1 LAGWCCAASFPAA
14 SAFLAT
20 AARTWGGMLAG
31 LEYASSRSWGTPAI
45 SRPRP
50 SGRRTQETPRSRLSE
65 ASMVAVPTAWA
76 AAVSASSRAAAL
88 DRCRAW
94 RRSLAA
100 RCRELMRCSY
110 PGVYADTTC
119 DADQCQ
125 ASLVCGVCVWGLE
138 VAGPGGA
145 GCAFAGGAV
154 AGGFAGGAGVAGA
167 GGVGAAAVVVD
178 GRVGVFPGEPV
189 RGGVDAFAV
198 LRWRVQAGVGGIAV
212 FAALHGDRV
221 ECGQFLVQVEKA
233 GGSLAGWL
241 AGERAFGAAAGD
253 PHQEREGAV
262 QVEGVHLPGVHA
274 PGVGGLVG
282 SDVLGHG
289 VGHHAVKRVAAN
301 AADLIIGAGEE
312 QPGAPVV
319 PPVLCRW
326 RDQVVGPGEPHQDAA
341 GGVAAGA
348 GGGDP
353 GRPAR

>member
-138 VAGPGGA
+138 VAGPAGA
-145 GCAFAGGAV
+145 GCALAVEAGAGAFEG
-154 AGGFAGGAGVAGA
+154 AAGGAGEGGGGA
-167 GGVGAAAVVVD
+167 
-178 GRVGVFPGEPV
+178 RPV
-189 RGGVDAFAV
+189 
-198 LRWRVQAGVGGIAV
+198 GVGG
-212 FAALHGDRV
+212 
-221 ECGQFLVQVEKA
+221 
-233 GGSLAGWL
+233 GGG
-241 AGERAFGAAAGD
+241 G
-253 PHQEREGAV
+253 
-262 QVEGVHLPGVHA
+262 PG
-274 PGVGGLVG
+274 PGVGHQG
-282 SDVLGHG
+282 
-289 VGHHAVKRVAAN
+289 VKRGAGNGGV
-301 AADLIIGAGEE
+301 LIIGAGEE
-312 QPGAPVV
+312 QPGAD
-319 PPVLCRW
+319 VLPTVW
-326 RDQVVGPGEPHQDAA
+326 FGERDQVVDPGEPHQDAP
-341 GGVAAGA
+341 GGFAAGVVV
-348 GGGDP
+348 GDP
-353 GRPAR
+353 GRPAGQQI